1 MFDDIFTKKKPVPE
15 KLTAYGFRREGN
27 AYQYTTEIK
36 NGEFSLTVQID
47 ENGIVDTKLIGQED
61 GEEYILYKTD
71 AIGSY
76 VGEVRAAVLQVLG
89 GISEQCFIAEI
100 FKTRQAQ
107 MAIQFVREQYGDE
120 LEFLW
125 EKFSDNAVWRR
136 KDTGKWY
143 GVILTVRGNKIGLDT
158 SEILEIIDLR
168 MLKDEAAGILSKNH
182 YYPGWHMNKKSWY
195 TLVLD
200 NSISDE
206 EICTRISES
215 YQLAVK

>member
-1 MFDDIFTKKKPVPE
+1 MFNDIFTKRKPVPE

-27 AYQYTTEIK
+27 GYQYTTGIR
-36 NGEFSLTVQID
+36 NDEFSLTVQID
-47 ENGIVDTKLIGQED
+47 KNGIVDTSLIGQED

-71 AIGSY
+71 AAGSY

-89 GISEQCFIAEI
+89 DISEQCFIAEI

-125 EKFSDNAVWRR
+125 AKFSDNAVWRR

-143 GVILTVRGNKIGLDT
+143 GLLLTVRGNKIGLDT

-200 NSISDE
+200 DSISDE
-206 EICTRISES
+206 EICTRIRES

>member
-1 MFDDIFTKKKPVPE
+1 MFDDIFTKRKPVPE

-27 AYQYTTEIK
+27 GYQYTTEIK

-47 ENGIVDTKLIGQED
+47 ENGIVDTNLIEQED

-71 AIGSY
+71 AAGSY

-89 GISEQCFIAEI
+89 DISEQCFIAEI

-200 NSISDE
+200 DSISDE
-206 EICTRISES
+206 EICTRIRES